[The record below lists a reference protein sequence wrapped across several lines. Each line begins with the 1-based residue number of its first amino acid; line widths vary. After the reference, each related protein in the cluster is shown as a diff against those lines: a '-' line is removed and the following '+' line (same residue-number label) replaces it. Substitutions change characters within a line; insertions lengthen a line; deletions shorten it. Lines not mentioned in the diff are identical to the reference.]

1 MSDILTGY
9 VIKTNDV
16 KDNDVI
22 LSVYTKE
29 YGVVSLYARGIK
41 KSTSKNAFACQL
53 FDYSEFL
60 IEMNQMKSMQLL
72 KSATLKKEFLGIRSD
87 YDRLSLASV
96 VIELAGYL
104 EEDNI
109 FDLLD
114 TTLKL
119 LDSHKE
125 LFTVF
130 ELFVVRY
137 LDLLGLSPEVD
148 GCVLC
153 GDTRNI
159 ETISVSDGGFVCR
172 NCNRQLHLKPRDAG
186 FLKNFRIINKAS
198 FEVLDKIEG
207 LGLNEYRLS
216 ALLMEFL
223 MTHSGLT
230 VRSWRSVSGSQ

>member
-114 TTLKL
+114 MTLKL

-125 LFTVF
+125 PFTVF

-207 LGLNEYRLS
+207 LGLNDYQLS

>member
-22 LSVYTKE
+22 LSVYTRD
-29 YGVVSLYARGIK
+29 YGIVSLYARGIK
-41 KSTSKNAFACQL
+41 KSTSKNAYACQL

-87 YDRLSLASV
+87 YDRLALASV

-114 TTLKL
+114 MTLKL

-125 LFTVF
+125 PFTVF

>member
-1 MSDILTGY
+1 MNDILTGY
-9 VIKTNDV
+9 VIRTNDV

-22 LSVYTKE
+22 LSVYTRD
-29 YGVVSLYARGIK
+29 YGIVSLYARGIK
-41 KSTSKNAFACQL
+41 KSTSRNSFACQL

-60 IEMNQMKSMQLL
+60 IDMNQMKSMQLL

-87 YDRLSLASV
+87 YDRLALASV

-125 LFTVF
+125 PFTVF
-130 ELFVVRY
+130 DLFVVRY

-159 ETISVSDGGFVCR
+159 ETVSVLDGGFICR
-172 NCNRQLHLKPRDAG
+172 NCNKQLHLKPMDAG

-207 LGLNEYRLS
+207 LGLNEYRLA

-230 VRSWRSVSGSQ
+230 VRSWRSVTGSQ

>member
-22 LSVYTKE
+22 LSVYTRD
-29 YGVVSLYARGIK
+29 YGIVSLYARGIK

-53 FDYSEFL
+53 FDYSEFM

-87 YDRLSLASV
+87 YDRLALASV

-125 LFTVF
+125 PFTVF

-172 NCNRQLHLKPRDAG
+172 SCNRQLHLKPRDAG

>member
-22 LSVYTKE
+22 LSVYTKD
-29 YGVVSLYARGIK
+29 YGIVSLYARGIK

-53 FDYSEFL
+53 FDYSEFM
-60 IEMNQMKSMQLL
+60 IDMNQMKSMQLL
-72 KSATLKKEFLGIRSD
+72 KTATLKKEFLGIRSD
-87 YDRLSLASV
+87 YDRLALASV

-114 TTLKL
+114 VTLKL

-125 LFTVF
+125 PFTVF
-130 ELFVVRY
+130 NLFVVRY

-159 ETISVSDGGFVCR
+159 ETVSVSDGGFLCR
-172 NCNRQLHLKPRDAG
+172 NCNKQLHLKPRDAG